1 MSKTLICL
9 LALLP
14 VLVGCLPFGS
24 GGGFIF
30 RDYKQEQIIALTQKM
45 EKSRQAEAERL
56 AFLEDK
62 RKSMEEIIVEAN
74 ASFEEIKPI
83 IQKKC
88 FDCHDTNTRLKFYA
102 RILPRLNPLYKH
114 QVEGLK
120 AIDFVDTFPL
130 KAQGAPPQLALLKS
144 IRNQVIDRT
153 MPLKS
158 YRLVY
163 RNRRV
168 FNSDEEKILAW
179 TDPLIHKLEEYNEKF
194 ENPANDPA
202 LLARTTLELK
212 CFRCHANGNDKGGFG
227 DMEDTKKLLASK
239 YVNFKNPENSALFTI
254 ADKGQMPPNKR
265 EALTEKELFDLKEWL
280 IIESKKEPIK

>member
-1 MSKTLICL
+1 MSKTLLCL

-14 VLVGCLPFGS
+14 TLVGCLPFGS
-24 GGGFIF
+24 GSGFIF
-30 RDYKQEQIIALTQKM
+30 RDYKQEQINASNQKL
-45 EKSRQAEAERL
+45 ENTRREEAQRL
-56 AFLEDK
+56 AFQEEK
-62 RKSMEEIIVEAN
+62 RRTMEEIVAEAN

-83 IQKKC
+83 LQKKC

-114 QVEGLK
+114 QEEGLK

-130 KAQGAPPQLALLKS
+130 KAKGTPPQLSLLKS

-163 RNRRV
+163 RNRRI

-179 TDPLIHKLEEYNEKF
+179 TDPLIQKLEDYNEKF
-194 ENPANDPA
+194 ENPANDPT
-202 LLARTTLELK
+202 LLAKNIMENK
-212 CFRCHANGNDKGGFG
+212 CFRCHANGNAKGGFG
-227 DMEDTKKLLASK
+227 DMEDSMKLLASK
-239 YVNFKNPENSALFTI
+239 YVDLKNPESSELLTI
-254 ADKGQMPPNKR
+254 TDKGQMPPNKR

-280 IIESKKEPIK
+280 IIESKKETVQ